1 MNIGRK
7 IQIAKTAISSIT
19 RHDDED
25 STLLKA
31 AIAELV
37 SFLGTEEEGIEARNT
52 AAILAQL
59 SDEG

>member
-7 IQIAKTAISSIT
+7 VQIAKTAITSIT

-37 SFLGTEEEGIEARNT
+37 SFLGSEESEIEARNQAT
-52 AAILAQL
+52 ILSEL
-59 SDEG
+59 SDE

>member
-7 IQIAKTAISSIT
+7 LQIAKTAITSIT

-31 AIAELV
+31 AIADLV
-37 SFLGTEEEGIEARNT
+37 GFLGTEEEALEARN
-52 AAILAQL
+52 AATIAVQLA
-59 SDEG
+59 EAE